1 MKKDLRVKLGQVG
14 DYEIRLLK
22 VFQAV
27 VECGGFAAAETE
39 LSIGRSTI
47 SIHIAN
53 LEQRLNLKLC
63 RRGRGGFALT
73 EEGVEVFELM
83 KELFSSLETFRAGV
97 NALHVALTGELR
109 VIASDTICV
118 DPQARLPET
127 IARFSKEAPEVKV
140 LLDVKALTDI
150 ERMVLN
156 DEADIGFIPYHR
168 QFEGLHYSPLYSDHC
183 HLYCSHQHPLFD
195 AEETPPPLEPVRK
208 AKVVHGGVQ
217 TSPEV
222 GEQLADMNKGAIS
235 YFYEA
240 RLAMILSGAYIG
252 FMPDKY
258 VAHLVDAGALRVLV
272 PEHKHYE
279 LGVAAIT
286 RSHGRS
292 NRARELFIDSLRE
305 IQEESKAPGSRCPR
319 QPSS

>member
-1 MKKDLRVKLGQVG
+1 MKKSLTIKLGQVA

-22 VFQAV
+22 VFKSV

-53 LEQRLNLKLC
+53 LEQRLNLTLC
-63 RRGRGGFALT
+63 RRGRAGFALT
-73 EEGVEVFELM
+73 EEGAEVYALM
-83 KELFSSLETFRAGV
+83 KGLFSSLESFRTGV

-109 VIASDTICV
+109 IIASDTICM
-118 DPQARLPET
+118 DPQACIPEA
-127 IARFSKEAPEVKV
+127 IARFSLEAPDVKV

-156 DEADIGFIPYHR
+156 DEADIGFIPFHR
-168 QFEGLHYSPLYSDHC
+168 QFDGLEYSPLYSDDC
-183 HLYCSHQHPLFD
+183 HLYCSRHHPLFSAD
-195 AEETPPPLEPVRK
+195 ATELAARVL
-208 AKVVHGGVQ
+208 ASKVVHAGVQ

-222 GEQLADMNKGAIS
+222 GEQLAGMNKSAIA

-258 VAHLVDAGALRVLV
+258 VQEHVAAGELKSLI
-272 PEHKHYE
+272 PEERHFA

-286 RSHGRS
+286 RSHARS
-292 NRARELFIDSLRE
+292 NRARDLFVDIV
-305 IQEESKAPGSRCPR
+305 R
-319 QPSS
+319 QFHGVEAQ

>member
-1 MKKDLRVKLGQVG
+1 MKKELTIKLGQVS

-22 VFQAV
+22 VFKAV
-27 VECGGFAAAETE
+27 VECGGFSAAETE

-63 RRGRGGFALT
+63 RRGRAGFALT
-73 EEGVEVFELM
+73 EEGIEIYGLM
-83 KELFSSLETFRAGV
+83 KELFSSLEVFSAGV

-109 VIASDTICV
+109 IIASDTICM
-118 DPQARLPET
+118 DPQARLPEA
-127 IARFSKEAPEVKV
+127 IARIALEAPDVKV

-156 DEADIGFIPYHR
+156 DEADIGFIPFHR
-168 QFEGLHYSPLYSDHC
+168 QFEGLEYSPMYRDDC
-183 HLYCSHQHPLFD
+183 HLYCSRQHPLFSAGPED
-195 AEETPPPLEPVRK
+195 LEARVLASK
-208 AKVVHGGVQ
+208 LVHAGVQ

-222 GEQLADMNKGAIS
+222 GEQLVGMNKSAIS

-258 VAHLVDAGALRVLV
+258 VQEYVAAGELKCLIAESRNFS
-272 PEHKHYE
+272 

-286 RSHGRS
+286 RSHARS
-292 NRARELFIDSLRE
+292 NRARDLFIDIIRE
-305 IQEESKAPGSRCPR
+305 LHGDA
-319 QPSS
+319 

>member
-1 MKKDLRVKLGQVG
+1 MKKDLTIKLGQVA

-22 VFQAV
+22 VFKAV
-27 VECGGFAAAETE
+27 VESGGFAAAETE

-63 RRGRGGFALT
+63 RRGRAGFALT
-73 EEGVEVFELM
+73 EEGGEVYELM
-83 KELFSSLETFRAGV
+83 KELFSSLEAFRAGV

-109 VIASDTICV
+109 IIASDTVCM
-118 DPQARLPET
+118 DPQAQIPEA
-127 IARFSKEAPEVKV
+127 IARFSLEAPDVKV

-156 DEADIGFIPYHR
+156 DEADIGFIPFHR
-168 QFEGLHYSPLYSDHC
+168 QFEGLDYSPLYSDEC
-183 HLYCSHQHPLFD
+183 HLYCSRQHPLYAASQD
-195 AEETPPPLEPVRK
+195 EEIDPGFEARVL
-208 AKVVHGGVQ
+208 ASKVVHAGVQ

-222 GEQLADMNKGAIS
+222 GEQLADMNKSAIS

-240 RLAMILSGAYIG
+240 RLAMILSGAYTG

-258 VAHLVDAGALRVLV
+258 VADYVAANELKALIPTV
-272 PEHKHYE
+272 KNYQ

-286 RSHGRS
+286 RSHGKS
-292 NRARELFIDSLRE
+292 NRARELFIAIIRDQHSDT
-305 IQEESKAPGSRCPR
+305 KAS
-319 QPSS
+319 